1 MVTVAWRRGVPL
13 VFHVHDQRRSCWWR
27 ACVASGLWVT
37 MATVDI
43 YVLHFKKKSLP
54 GCVVLNG
61 RLRKKYV
68 RNLSKLVCNMALHK
82 HSFCS
87 MQ

>member
-1 MVTVAWRRGVPL
+1 M
-13 VFHVHDQRRSCWWR
+13 
-27 ACVASGLWVT
+27 ASGLWVT

-68 RNLSKLVCNMALHK
+68 RNLSKLVCVTWHCMNILFVQCNEVCGGFLITQFA
-82 HSFCS
+82 
-87 MQ
+87 